1 MRLRVG
7 GRNDDL
13 LTRINAELIAMEQ
26 EATTQADTRSM
37 WSVLTDKTLLLPIVL
52 VCALQAGQ
60 QLSGINAVFYYS
72 VEVFKK
78 IGMDDVHAKW
88 ANLGAGV
95 VNLLIALSGPKVME
109 KINRRPI
116 SIYSCLF
123 SGIFLVVLTFT
134 FNYIDAVSWFPTVSV
149 FSVFGY
155 IIAYQVGLGP
165 IPYFI
170 GSELFEISTR
180 PAAMGIG
187 SLASWFGNFYIGMT
201 FLQMRNAIGAY
212 VFLPCAAVCF
222 LLAVLLFVYLPETR
236 GREPSD
242 VAPLVSRGFRSRRS

>member
-1 MRLRVG
+1 M

-26 EATTQADTRSM
+26 DATTQADTRSM

-52 VCALQAGQ
+52 MCALQGGQ

-78 IGMDDVHAKW
+78 IGLSEVNAKW

-95 VNLLIALSGPKVME
+95 VNLLIAFSGPKVME

-116 SIYSCLF
+116 IIYSCLF
-123 SGIFLVVLTFT
+123 SGLFLVVLTFS
-134 FNYIDAVSWFPTVSV
+134 FNYIEAVPWFSSIAV
-149 FSVFGY
+149 FSVFAY
-155 IIAYQVGLGP
+155 IIAYQIGLGP

-180 PAAMGIG
+180 PAAMGLG
-187 SLASWFGNFYIGMT
+187 SLASWLCNFYIGMT
-201 FLQMRNAIGAY
+201 FLPMRSAIGAF
-212 VFLPCAAVCF
+212 VFLPFAAVCF
-222 LLAVLLFVYLPETR
+222 ILVALMFVYLPETR
-236 GREPSD
+236 GREPAD
-242 VAPLVSRGFRSRRS
+242 VAPIVSRGFRSRRS